1 MRTKNLSRFMGM
13 LLLASGVM
21 SSSAYAASGIQIT
34 EWMYQGGN
42 GEFIELTNFGTTAI
56 NFAGW
61 SYDDESRI
69 PGEEDLSA
77 FGSVGV
83 GESVVFTE
91 TDAETFRA
99 QWNLSA
105 SVKIIGDITNNIGR
119 SDELNIFDASGLL
132 VDRLRYGDNG
142 YVPGSI
148 RTNGVSG
155 RPATEVAIGANN
167 ALLWTR
173 SSIGDVE
180 GSYASLGGDIGSPGT
195 TSFAPAAAVPEPE
208 TYAMLLAGLGFV
220 GFAARKAKKA

>member
-1 MRTKNLSRFMGM
+1 M
-13 LLLASGVM
+13 
-21 SSSAYAASGIQIT
+21 
-34 EWMYQGGN
+34 
-42 GEFIELTNFGTTAI
+42 
-56 NFAGW
+56 
-61 SYDDESRI
+61 
-69 PGEEDLSA
+69 
-77 FGSVGV
+77 GV

-155 RPATEVAIGANN
+155 RPATEAAIGANN

-173 SSIGDVE
+173 SNIGDVE